1 MSKEELIK
9 LLKFL
14 DENDCLHSE
23 FEYYKLDEN
32 CEIVGYE
39 VDWILEFINQ
49 NKDE

>member
-9 LLKFL
+9 LLQFL

-23 FEYYKLDEN
+23 FKYYQVNEDF
-32 CEIVGYE
+32 EITYD